1 SNHNKKA
8 SQMYSAVIATAATH
22 SAASPMS
29 HHRSSRSES
38 VRLGIQLPAV
48 CQARNN
54 IPMATTAI
62 TGAAASASPRNIPTT
77 VSTTAMTYLPMAMA
91 RRVAPF
97 LAPEYFSGVLT
108 MLIGL
113 LCRPDWKFS
122 RTPDLVTDQPKQR
135 WHDHAAHHNGIDQHP
150 DAHDHP

>member
-1 SNHNKKA
+1 
-8 SQMYSAVIATAATH
+8 MYSAVIATAATH

-62 TGAAASASPRNIPTT
+62 TGAAASGSSRNIPTKFS
-77 VSTTAMTYLPMAMA
+77 STAKSYLPMAIGCRVYPLTDNEDD
-91 RRVAPF
+91 RRI
-97 LAPEYFSGVLT
+97 Y
-108 MLIGL
+108 
-113 LCRPDWKFS
+113 
-122 RTPDLVTDQPKQR
+122 Q
-135 WHDHAAHHNGIDQHP
+135 IDV
-150 DAHDHP
+150 